1 MQVIQGAERLRLQ
14 GERIRMARASVRMS
28 RELFAASISDEMGY
42 ASVSR
47 DTIRRVECGERDAEI
62 GLLLAIQSVTGK
74 RVEWLAGARDA
85 VADVEDRYAP
95 VAAFVGI
102 AA

>member
-1 MQVIQGAERLRLQ
+1 MQVIHGAERLQLQ
-14 GERIRMARASVRMS
+14 GEQIRMARASVRMS
-28 RELFAASISDEMGY
+28 RDAFAASISEEMKY
-42 ASVSR
+42 ATVSR
-47 DTIRRVECGERDAEI
+47 DLIRRIESGERDAEI
-62 GLLLAIQSVTGK
+62 GLLLAIQAVTGK

-85 VADVEDRYAP
+85 VADLEDRYAP